1 MFYCQ
6 LLEAFSFLMRARKGV
21 DLDGREGGEE
31 LQRVEGGKT
40 VFRLYCLR
48 KESMVNNK
56 GKIAN
61 SIKI

>member
-1 MFYCQ
+1 
-6 LLEAFSFLMRARKGV
+6 MRARKGV

>member
-31 LQRVEGGKT
+31 PGVERRGT
-40 VFRLYCLR
+40 VIKIYCMR
-48 KESMVNNK
+48 KEYFR
-56 GKIAN
+56 
-61 SIKI
+61 